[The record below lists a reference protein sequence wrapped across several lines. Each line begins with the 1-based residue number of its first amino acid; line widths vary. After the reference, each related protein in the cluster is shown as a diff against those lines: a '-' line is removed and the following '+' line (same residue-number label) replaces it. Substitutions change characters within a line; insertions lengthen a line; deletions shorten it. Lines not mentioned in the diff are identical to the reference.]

1 MQVVNL
7 GGDQDY
13 CWGVGSETGKE
24 RWQIKAVLPIN
35 FHYGQLRLYPI
46 KESGRLCKT

>member
-13 CWGVGSETGKE
+13 GWGVGSETGKE
-24 RWQIKAVLPIN
+24 RWQIKATFV
-35 FHYGQLRLYPI
+35 HYGQLRLYPI